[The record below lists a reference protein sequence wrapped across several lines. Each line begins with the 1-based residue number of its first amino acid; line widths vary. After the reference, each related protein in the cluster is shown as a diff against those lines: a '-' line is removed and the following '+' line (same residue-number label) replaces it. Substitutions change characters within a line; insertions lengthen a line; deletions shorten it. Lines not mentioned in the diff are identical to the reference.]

1 MQPSRRAFLLG
12 RRPVQTPW
20 ARFIQRL
27 TLLCQGPC
35 ATWAR
40 PARTARAAGW
50 RPRARAT
57 WPTPG
62 RCAPSTAWPGAG
74 RRGGNRRWSL
84 PAGGSREPQRPGPPG
99 RRHAPRWRAQLRRAA
114 GGAGASRPA
123 AVRRPARRHDAGRMA
138 GGASRLAGGTLRA
151 VRGPGGRRGAGRRG
165 GGNLGA
171 FWRERRTA
179 AALGHAA
186 AAGAGAVPAERT
198 GPDAAAC
205 AVGGAWA
212 VVTGWTR
219 CGHRRPPRSTWR
231 ICCWGTA
238 ARWPGCRRCCSRPC
252 RRPGKRQAATRR
264 RWTMRPGRRDAGW
277 MPGSRRCSTR
287 MVVFPY
293 SLSRN
298 SGGPRAAGKMGW
310 PRRRGLADGRG
321 PRPQPYRAGRRR
333 NKFPLSCTSTCFSPI
348 PWMPIF
354 AKPPSNIT
362 SSGAPAKSPSPPT
375 KQLTNQRD
383 LALAYSPGVAAACE
397 EIVADPANV
406 FRYTA
411 RGNLVGVITNGTA
424 VLGLGNIGA
433 LASAGDG
440 RQGGAVQEVRRP
452 GCVRHRDQRD
462 GPGQAGG
469 DHRRSGGDVRR
480 DQSGGHQGAGVFHG
494 GAQAARADE
503 DPGVPR

>member
-62 RCAPSTAWPGAG
+62 AVRRVRRGPGAG

-99 RRHAPRWRAQLRRAA
+99 RRHAALAGPARRAA

-171 FWRERRTA
+171 FGESDERPLRSAT
-179 AALGHAA
+179 LQRL
-186 AAGAGAVPAERT
+186 VPALFQLST

-212 VVTGWTR
+212 GRYRLDALRPQAPATVNLAHLLL
-219 CGHRRPPRSTWR
+219 GHG
-231 ICCWGTA
+231 GTLAWVQEVLLTAVPA
-238 ARWPGCRRCCSRPC
+238 A
-252 RRPGKRQAATRR
+252 GKRQAATRR

-287 MVVFPY
+287 MVVF
-293 SLSRN
+293 LTRF
-298 SGGPRAAGKMGW
+298 RAIA
-310 PRRRGLADGRG
+310 AVRG
-321 PRPQPYRAGRRR
+321 PRVRWAGPAGAGWRTGAARARSHIAPAAVGIE
-333 NKFPLSCTSTCFSPI
+333 FPLSCTSTCFSPI

-362 SSGAPAKSPSPPT
+362 SSGAPAKSPSPPP
-375 KQLTNQRD
+375 
-383 LALAYSPGVAAACE
+383 S
-397 EIVADPANV
+397 
-406 FRYTA
+406 
-411 RGNLVGVITNGTA
+411 
-424 VLGLGNIGA
+424 
-433 LASAGDG
+433 S
-440 RQGGAVQEVRRP
+440 
-452 GCVRHRDQRD
+452 
-462 GPGQAGG
+462 
-469 DHRRSGGDVRR
+469 
-480 DQSGGHQGAGVFHG
+480 
-494 GAQAARADE
+494 
-503 DPGVPR
+503 